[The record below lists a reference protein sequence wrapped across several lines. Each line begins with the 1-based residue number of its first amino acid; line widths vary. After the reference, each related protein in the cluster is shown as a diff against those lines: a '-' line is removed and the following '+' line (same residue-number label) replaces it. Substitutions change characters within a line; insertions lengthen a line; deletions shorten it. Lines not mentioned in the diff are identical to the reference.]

1 MEYRLLGRSGCA
13 VSALALG
20 TLTFGNETSEADSF
34 AQLDRFTSAG
44 GTLIDT
50 ADVYAGGRA
59 EQIIGRWLAS
69 RAQARALVVIATKAR
84 FPTSDSPNGHGLS
97 RRHLAGALDASL
109 RRFGVETID
118 LYQLHGWDP
127 LTPIEE
133 TLRSP
138 DYAAQA
144 GKINYVGLSNFLG
157 YQIQKYV
164 DLAGGHG
171 LISPV
176 TVQPQYSLLA
186 RAIEWEI
193 VPACRAEG
201 LGLLPWSPP
210 ASGRLAGQDRR
221 GEAPGRGGGAVGGVV
236 GARCGPGGL
245 GLLPWS
251 PRASGW
257 LTGKYRRDEAPG
269 EGTRLSDQMDQG
281 MRIWNERGHLERTW
295 QVIDAVRKVA
305 DSHGASMSKV
315 AIAWVL
321 ARPAVSSVILG
332 ARTLDQLDGNLT
344 AGDLKLSDDET
355 RLLDAASDPGA
366 PDYPYGERGQTQ
378 RDRRIAGGRF

>member
-20 TLTFGNETSEADSF
+20 TLTFGNEASEADSF

-50 ADVYAGGRA
+50 ADVYADGRA

-69 RAQARALVVIATKAR
+69 RAQARDLVVIATKAR

-97 RRHLAGALDASL
+97 RRHLAAALDASL
-109 RRFGVETID
+109 RRLGVETID

-133 TLRSP
+133 TLRFL
-138 DYAAQA
+138 DDAAQA
-144 GKINYVGLSNFLG
+144 GKISYVGLSNFLG

-164 DLAGGHG
+164 DLSAGHG

-176 TVQPQYSLLA
+176 TVQPQYNLLA

-201 LGLLPWSPP
+201 LGLLPWSP
-210 ASGRLAGQDRR
+210 L
-221 GEAPGRGGGAVGGVV
+221 
-236 GARCGPGGL
+236 
-245 GLLPWS
+245 
-251 PRASGW
+251 ASGW
-257 LTGKYRRDEAPG
+257 LTGKYRRDEAPDA
-269 EGTRLSDQMDQG
+269 GTRLSDQMDQG
-281 MRIWNERGHLERTW
+281 MRIWNDRGHLERTW

-305 DSHGASMSKV
+305 DSRGASMSQV

-344 AGDLKLSDDET
+344 AGDLKLTDDET